1 MTDILRFGPF
11 RLDPADETL
20 WLGSDRVPLRP
31 KSFAV
36 LLYLA
41 QHGGRL
47 VTKDELLSNVWRG
60 VTVDEELLRG
70 YIRELRRLLG
80 DDPHSPKL
88 IETVPRRGYRFLPQ
102 VTSEV
107 GTSSAA
113 PGGER
118 TTLSRA
124 SSITVGVLHS
134 LTGMMA
140 WTESPVVDA
149 TLLAIDEINERGGIC
164 GRRIEAVVADGCS
177 NETVFAR
184 EAERLISVNKVAAL
198 FGCWTSA
205 SRKAVLPI
213 VKSRNHLLFYP
224 TQYEGLEQSPN
235 VVYVGAAPNQQII
248 PALRWAFGFLR
259 ARRFFLIGWDSIY
272 SWAAHEI
279 IRDEL
284 AALGGEIIGEA
295 YLRLDG
301 VDVPNAVR
309 QIGRAQ
315 PDLIINSTVAISI
328 SCTRASCKRRGLPR
342 RRFRR
347 FI

>member
-41 QHGGRL
+41 QHAGRL

-60 VTVDEELLRG
+60 ITVNEELLRG

-107 GTSSAA
+107 DTSSADPSA
-113 PGGER
+113 ER
-118 TTLSRA
+118 TTPSRA
-124 SSITVGVLHS
+124 SPITVGVLHS

-149 TLLAIDEINERGGIC
+149 TL
-164 GRRIEAVVADGCS
+164 
-177 NETVFAR
+177 
-184 EAERLISVNKVAAL
+184 
-198 FGCWTSA
+198 
-205 SRKAVLPI
+205 
-213 VKSRNHLLFYP
+213 
-224 TQYEGLEQSPN
+224 
-235 VVYVGAAPNQQII
+235 
-248 PALRWAFGFLR
+248 
-259 ARRFFLIGWDSIY
+259 
-272 SWAAHEI
+272 
-279 IRDEL
+279 
-284 AALGGEIIGEA
+284 
-295 YLRLDG
+295 
-301 VDVPNAVR
+301 
-309 QIGRAQ
+309 
-315 PDLIINSTVAISI
+315 
-328 SCTRASCKRRGLPR
+328 
-342 RRFRR
+342 
-347 FI
+347 